1 MGDICTLFGHSF
13 VRLKSTPSKN
23 VHQKLPINVSNMW
36 RVFVGDLNVGY
47 HAASVQMPLLAK
59 YTNDWQVLT
68 GMLAGGLECTKGIGV
83 IDLYRERN
91 FRSGTEPV
99 MRTQLC

>member
-1 MGDICTLFGHSF
+1 MYT
-13 VRLKSTPSKN
+13 VRPLLCAVKVNPLEECAYKIAQPCAEH
-23 VHQKLPINVSNMW
+23 VDGVC
-36 RVFVGDLNVGY
+36 GDLNVGY
-47 HAASVQMPLLAK
+47 HAASVQMHLLAK

>member
-1 MGDICTLFGHSF
+1 MCTLFSHSF
-13 VRLKSTPSKN
+13 VRFKSTPSKN
-23 VHQKLPINVSNMW
+23 VHQKLLINVSNMW

-68 GMLAGGLECTKGIGV
+68 GTLARGLECTKDISVIG
-83 IDLYRERN
+83 LYREIN